1 MALGLIYHGIPRDL
15 IGELARVFDIRD
27 FVETGT
33 YHGGSAV
40 WASKRFQKVRTIEI
54 DEAAYRVAQR
64 RLADRKNVEQY
75 LGESAQVLGSLVPRL
90 DGPALFWLDAHWSG
104 GKTGGALHP
113 CPLVDEIAAIDASP
127 LEHVIVVD
135 DMRLCLNAKPSS
147 GAGEWPEIGTLA
159 KVLRARHPK
168 AYLAIHN
175 DVAIRLPGSWAEKF
189 EDIMV
194 RLYQP
199 RSLSRRLKDALALG
213 PR

>member
-15 IGELARVFDIRD
+15 IGELARVFDLRY

-33 YHGGSAV
+33 YHGGSAL
-40 WASKRFQKVRTIEI
+40 WASKRFGKVWTVEI
-54 DEAAYRVAQR
+54 DEAAYRIARQ
-64 RLADRKNVEQY
+64 RLAGRKNVEQH
-75 LGESAQVLGSLVPRL
+75 LGESAKVLGSLLPRL

-104 GKTGGALHP
+104 GKTGGELYP
-113 CPLVDEIAAIDASP
+113 CPVADEITAIDESP

-147 GAGEWPEIGTLA
+147 GAGEWPQICALVEI
-159 KVLRARHPK
+159 LRARHPG

-199 RSLSRRLKDALALG
+199 RRLSRRLKDALGLG
-213 PR
+213 RR